1 MKINLTFPR
10 NDTCKQY
17 EVDDER
23 LRKSSLFDHRLGQ
36 QVEGKIFSDDWEGYI
51 LKITGG
57 SDKDGFPMSQ
67 GVLAASRVLLFLK
80 RGAIGYNAWRGR
92 SGERRRKSVR
102 GCILGADI
110 AVLNLIIVKPGEKE
124 IEGVTNV
131 QNPRRLGPKRA
142 SKIRRLFNLERD
154 ADVRQFVVRRKVEK
168 AGKKAR
174 VKAPKIQRLV
184 TPTIR
189 ARRALKIKHRKT
201 ALAKSQEQ
209 RREFLAMITRHRQAA
224 RQAKN
229 AQLHRRKAVEHK
241 QLAAALAKA
250 PAQKKTVAKK

>member
-23 LRKSSLFDHRLGQ
+23 LRKSSLYDHRLGH
-36 QVEGKIFSDDWEGYI
+36 QVEGKIFSDDWDGYI

-110 AVLNLIIVKPGEKE
+110 AVLNLIIVKAGPKA
-124 IEGVTNV
+124 IEGVTDV

-142 SKIRRLFNLERD
+142 SKIRKLFDLARD
-154 ADVRQFVVRRKVEK
+154 EDVRQFVVRRKVEK
-168 AGKKAR
+168 EGKKPR
-174 VKAPKIQRLV
+174 HKAPKIQRLI

-189 ARRALKIKHRKT
+189 ARRALKLKHQRESLK
-201 ALAKSQEQ
+201 KSQEQ
-209 RREFLAMITRHRQAA
+209 RHEFLQLLTKHRRAS

-229 AQLHRRKAVEHK
+229 ALLHRQKTIEQK
-241 QLAAALAKA
+241 QLAAALAKN
-250 PAQKKTVAKK
+250 PAKKTTAKK

>member
-10 NDTCKQY
+10 NDTCKQF

-23 LRKSSLFDHRLGQ
+23 LRKSTLFDHRLGQ
-36 QVEGKIFSDDWEGYI
+36 LVDGKIFSDDWEGYI

-67 GVLAASRVLLFLK
+67 GVLAASRVLLLLQ

-102 GCILGADI
+102 GCLLGADI
-110 AVLNLIIVKPGEKE
+110 AVLNLIIVKTGPTE
-124 IEGVTNV
+124 IDGVTNV

-142 SKIRRLFNLERD
+142 SKIRRLFDLGRD

-168 AGKKAR
+168 DGKKPR

-189 ARRALKIKHRKT
+189 ARRALKVKARKVQ
-201 ALAKSQEQ
+201 LAKSQEQ
-209 RREFLAMITRHRQAA
+209 RREFLQLITRHRQAS
-224 RQAKN
+224 RQSKN
-229 AQLHRRKAVEHK
+229 AHLHRRKVVEHK
-241 QLAAALAKA
+241 QLAAQLAKA
-250 PAQKKTVAKK
+250 PAAKKTAKK